1 MANLAQ
7 IRHFSS
13 VNLKEI
19 HLKKH
24 KNFTT
29 ISQILYN
36 ISSPIKFK
44 GEKMKKMALGLVL
57 CISGLFAGG
66 MDLNGLITAID
77 NQNKTI
83 TINGVL
89 VQVLPQT
96 KIKLDDCGI
105 FGTDLAG
112 KFVDLKQGSFV
123 EAEVFPNMSSVAGQY
138 ATQNA
143 GATGAPVYIAE
154 EIELKCTRNRA
165 Y

>member
-1 MANLAQ
+1 
-7 IRHFSS
+7 
-13 VNLKEI
+13 
-19 HLKKH
+19 
-24 KNFTT
+24 
-29 ISQILYN
+29 
-36 ISSPIKFK
+36 
-44 GEKMKKMALGLVL
+44 MKKLALGALL
-57 CISGLFAGG
+57 CASGLFAGG
-66 MDLNGLITAID
+66 MDLDGLITGID

-112 KFVDLKQGSFV
+112 KFVDLKQGAFV
-123 EAEVFPNMSSVAGQY
+123 EAEVFPNMASVAGQY

-143 GATGAPVYIAE
+143 GSAGAPVYIAE
-154 EIELKCTRNRA
+154 EIELKCTNNPA